1 MSKKTVSIVT
11 ISQLKRFECLKIL
24 EELIKN
30 QTYTDI
36 IEWVIMEGSPNY
48 ASAEMNRN
56 NIKTLTY
63 PNIVYLE
70 YQENKKLG
78 ELRNIA
84 NKACKGYIT
93 VCMDDDDYY
102 PPTRVSHAVEKL
114 VSSKAMI
121 AGCSGLYVFDYL
133 I

>member
-11 ISQLKRFECLKIL
+11 ISQFKRFECLKIL

-48 ASAEMNRN
+48 ASAEINKN

-78 ELRNIA
+78 ELNI
-84 NKACKGYIT
+84 
-93 VCMDDDDYY
+93 V
-102 PPTRVSHAVEKL
+102 R
-114 VSSKAMI
+114 
-121 AGCSGLYVFDYL
+121 
-133 I
+133 